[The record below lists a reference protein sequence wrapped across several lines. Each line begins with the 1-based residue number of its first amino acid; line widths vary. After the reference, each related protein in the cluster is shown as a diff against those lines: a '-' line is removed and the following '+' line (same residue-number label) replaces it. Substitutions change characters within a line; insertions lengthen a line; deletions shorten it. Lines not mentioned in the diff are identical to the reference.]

1 MRQKIEELQKLSN
14 SDNLEVKNTALLGL
28 DIINQMSND
37 NLDKYTKLMDDLIF
51 ELKSFSSGYSDN
63 FDKVARIFNDTE
75 IIYEILKEEKPFLSD
90 IKQFP
95 ETAIMFYSIAILVN
109 NKKELPTLPYEEKLK
124 YYKSIIN

>member
-14 SDNLEVKNTALLGL
+14 SSNLSVKNTALLGL

-90 IKQFP
+90 VKQFP
-95 ETAIMFYSIAILVN
+95 ETAIMFYSTAISVN
-109 NKKELPTLPYEEKLK
+109 NKKGLPTLPYEGKLK